1 MNDLYKNFKY
11 KIGDKVWIRRDG
23 CPLQVEVKEKDFGR
37 FGGKAYYVYLSEE
50 KDEAL
55 KVYEAEIAS
64 TKEEL
69 CDQQIKQYEEEI
81 NGLEEA
87 LVRTKNL
94 KALWE
99 TFKEKENA

>member
-37 FGGKAYYVYLSEE
+37 FGGRAYYVYLSEE
-50 KDEAL
+50 KNEAL
-55 KVYEAEIAS
+55 KVYEGEITS

-81 NGLEEA
+81 DGLEQS
-87 LVRTKNL
+87 LVRAKNQ